1 MNQYFVYLFQYQ
13 EMYLQKVTKLNFH
26 QLRNG
31 SKSSIAQINS
41 ESNMEERLSF
51 LESTAARTLSALNN
65 LTRYIPGFEN
75 QQSSNTDDAKGYN
88 QPSSL
93 NHEQ

>member
-1 MNQYFVYLFQYQ
+1 
-13 EMYLQKVTKLNFH
+13 
-26 QLRNG
+26 
-31 SKSSIAQINS
+31 
-41 ESNMEERLSF
+41 MEERLSF